1 MHGSVTSRRRH
12 GTKMLGLTRNV
23 PTAVARNPLSG
34 DATTPNPSPFWSL
47 RQNHLPPTLT
57 LSLAIALHA
66 ATVQQEKYNTCSLA
80 VDYYVCGVKC
90 SLYCTSSFLH
100 PRLLLPLLGLTGCRV
115 PLRVHPARL
124 SAHAAARVA
133 SYSSSAASWHLRQAK
148 GVRALR
154 FAKLTQLPCP
164 DQMYLT
170 LSLAQ

>member
-1 MHGSVTSRRRH
+1 MRPLPTYLRS
-12 GTKMLGLTRNV
+12 GLCVKITFYL
-23 PTAVARNPLSG
+23 PLSYLLL
-34 DATTPNPSPFWSL
+34 F
-47 RQNHLPPTLT
+47 
-57 LSLAIALHA
+57 ALHT

-80 VDYYVCGVKC
+80 VNCYVRGIKC

-100 PRLLLPLLGLTGCRV
+100 PHLLLPLLGLTGCRK
-115 PLRVHPARL
+115 PLQVHPARL